1 MNGGTRTYAQPQEDA
16 SRPDE
21 LLGNQFADLSLPPC
35 ANHYLSTAANLPAA
49 AKAHLYP
56 PQPEFNNLVS
66 YDSKWLMDDGVV
78 LEPLVG
84 NRVYHSLACL
94 DRTMVA
100 VWGKEGV
107 NVEKMAEEGEPA
119 GTQL

>member
-1 MNGGTRTYAQPQEDA
+1 
-16 SRPDE
+16 
-21 LLGNQFADLSLPPC
+21 
-35 ANHYLSTAANLPAA
+35 
-49 AKAHLYP
+49 
-56 PQPEFNNLVS
+56 
-66 YDSKWLMDDGVV
+66 MDDGVV

-119 GTQL
+119 GTQLLCRLYMDFDQQVISLPEPKRMKPKYLLAEPALQRGNRREGTSTWCTHPRDLHALSPAR